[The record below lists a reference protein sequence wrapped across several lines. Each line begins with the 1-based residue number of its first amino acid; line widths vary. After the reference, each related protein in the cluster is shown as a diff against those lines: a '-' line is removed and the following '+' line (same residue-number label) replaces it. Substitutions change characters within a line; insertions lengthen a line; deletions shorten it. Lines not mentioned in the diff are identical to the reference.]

1 MNIHE
6 YQGKE
11 LLKKFGVVV
20 PRSQFCQTV
29 DEAVKAIR
37 IGLEAGK
44 MHIAFPA
51 GFGFILRLLSGLPA
65 FLQRTLL
72 RRMVRS

>member
-1 MNIHE
+1 MP
-6 YQGKE
+6 GR
-11 LLKKFGVVV
+11 V
-20 PRSQFCQTV
+20 SV

-37 IGLEAGK
+37 TGLAAGK
-44 MHIAFPA
+44 MHIAFPD

-65 FLQRTLL
+65 FLQRALL

>member
-1 MNIHE
+1 MT
-6 YQGKE
+6 
-11 LLKKFGVVV
+11 VVSPGFV
-20 PRSQFCQTV
+20 DTPLTQKNDVAMPGRVTV

-37 IGLEAGK
+37 IGLAAGK
-44 MHIAFPA
+44 MHIAFPS

-65 FLQRTLL
+65 FLQRALL